1 MVPGAAVPWLLGTG
15 GALRARGS
23 RGRERSGPGR
33 AVTLAELRE
42 RLARRAGDAAAMHA
56 SAPVAD
62 VLAVV
67 LSELEAVEGNGT
79 SPASAA
85 GPDRLLTAA
94 EAAARLA
101 VPVRYV
107 YAHAARLPFVV
118 RVGRKVRCSEARLA
132 RYLERA
138 RAA

>member
-1 MVPGAAVPWLLGTG
+1 M
-15 GALRARGS
+15 
-23 RGRERSGPGR
+23 
-33 AVTLAELRE
+33 TLAELRD
-42 RLARRAGDAAAMHA
+42 RLVLRASDAAAMHA

-67 LSELEAVEGNGT
+67 LAELETVQGNGT
-79 SPASAA
+79 ASASA
-85 GPDRLLTAA
+85 PGPDRLLTAA